1 MYAAFYNLRE
11 EPFRLTSD
19 PRFFHL
25 AEPHATALATLV
37 EAVMRRKG
45 FVLMTGPIGTG
56 KTTVVHMALQ
66 ILTEGA
72 TTNHPISSAFILN
85 PTLSREDFLE
95 MILTEFEVPCT
106 GTSKPARLSALHKM
120 LLATQREGGTSLL
133 LVDEAHLLSH
143 ELLEE
148 IRLLSNADS
157 YQERLLQIVLC
168 GQPELLDVLR
178 KPEMRALRQRIAS
191 NCSLRPLS
199 FAEVS
204 AYIGERMASAG
215 FRGTGSP
222 FSFDVVERI
231 SLLTGGVPR
240 LINLLCDA
248 CLTIG
253 YKLNRPVLDL
263 SIVNE
268 AAAELGVD
276 HTTVEPEVAAPA
288 AISGNGMKEVVRDPG
303 IGSALHVLV
312 QAMKRRCAF
321 VPASCAIR
329 PEQGLKEQ
337 VGVSAGPAY
346 PAYPAYQQDPSGD
359 RVVVSAIDTLIQAM
373 KLRRTSAMG
382 L

>member
-85 PTLSREDFLE
+85 PTLSRDDFLE
-95 MILTEFEVPCT
+95 MILAEFEVPCT

-120 LLATQREGGTSLL
+120 LLETQRKGGTSLL
-133 LVDEAHLLSH
+133 LVDEAHLLSQ

-157 YQERLLQIVLC
+157 YQEKLLQIVLC
-168 GQPELLDVLR
+168 GQPELLDFLR

-204 AYIGERMASAG
+204 VYIGERMESAG
-215 FRGTGSP
+215 FRGPASP
-222 FSFDVVERI
+222 FSVPVLQGIFR
-231 SLLTGGVPR
+231 LTGGVPR
-240 LINLLCDA
+240 LINLLCDT

-263 SIVNE
+263 GIVNE
-268 AAAELGVD
+268 AAAELELD
-276 HTTVEPEVAAPA
+276 ETTVEPEVAAQA
-288 AISGNGMKEVVRDPG
+288 ALSGNGNGMKEVVKDPG

-321 VPASCAIR
+321 VPSAAIC
-329 PEQGLKEQ
+329 PEPGIKEH
-337 VGVSAGPAY
+337 VGVSGGAAC
-346 PAYPAYQQDPSGD
+346 QNDPSGD

>member
-120 LLATQREGGTSLL
+120 LLETQRNGGTSLL
-133 LVDEAHLLSH
+133 LVDEAHLLSQ

-157 YQERLLQIVLC
+157 YQEKLLQIVLC
-168 GQPELLDVLR
+168 GQPELLDFLR

-204 AYIGERMASAG
+204 AYIGERMESAG
-215 FRGTGSP
+215 FRGTASP
-222 FSFDVVERI
+222 FSVAVLEGIFR
-231 SLLTGGVPR
+231 LTGGVPR

-263 SIVNE
+263 NIVNE
-268 AAAELGVD
+268 AAAELGLD
-276 HTTVEPEVAAPA
+276 GTTVEPEVAAQA
-288 AISGNGMKEVVRDPG
+288 ALSGSGNGLKKVARDPG
-303 IGSALHVLV
+303 IGSALQVLV

-321 VPASCAIR
+321 VPASSAIR
-329 PEQGLKEQ
+329 SEPGSKEH
-337 VGVSAGPAY
+337 VGVGGVAE
-346 PAYPAYQQDPSGD
+346 YQDDPSGD

-373 KLRRTSAMG
+373 KQRRTSAMG